1 MDREAGGSKGGKGKA
16 NESTTF
22 VYRFYLGTLSLFKGD
37 ELFCFSFLSQ
47 YWLDKGP
54 REI

>member
-22 VYRFYLGTLSLFKGD
+22 VYLFLLGDTFTFQRGRVILFQFF
-37 ELFCFSFLSQ
+37 ESVLA
-47 YWLDKGP
+47 
-54 REI
+54 